1 MFWRSRFQLRKWASP
16 RKSHS
21 SSLPELHHILADQN
35 ISSRLFDF
43 LFSSFRIQGHS
54 AHLKA
59 QFISQQK
66 LKEEP
71 QTPHPQSSISQRQ
84 SVFFWGGGGF
94 SWKKDKSQLI
104 SSIMVT
110 PTWGR
115 DLGFFP
121 RTGSCSSMHVEV
133 QKRQWEMI
141 YNVEKMVRHRDT
153 MMSLTLS
160 EKFKESLWWYVSSR
174 RNVV

>member
-1 MFWRSRFQLRKWASP
+1 MSKPQKKPFLLPPWTSPHPGRSEHFQSP
-16 RKSHS
+16 LWFSFFIFSNSRPFCS
-21 SSLPELHHILADQN
+21 SESPIY
-35 ISSRLFDF
+35 
-43 LFSSFRIQGHS
+43 FSAEVKRRT
-54 AHLKA
+54 
-59 QFISQQK
+59 
-66 LKEEP
+66 

-94 SWKKDKSQLI
+94 SLKKDKSQLI